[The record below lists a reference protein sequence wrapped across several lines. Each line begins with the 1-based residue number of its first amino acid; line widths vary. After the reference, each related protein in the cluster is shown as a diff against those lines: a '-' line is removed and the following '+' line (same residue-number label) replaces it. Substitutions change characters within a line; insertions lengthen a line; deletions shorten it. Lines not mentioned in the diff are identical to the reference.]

1 MSVTRNKYWRSR
13 KGVHFEKLA
22 LEYLLTQG
30 LHLLTTNYRC
40 VMGEIDLVMR
50 HDDSLVFIEVR
61 YRAGNDY
68 GGALA
73 TITGAKQHKI
83 RNAARHFLLCQK
95 QYQNLACRFDV
106 VGVETGKSGET
117 LITWVSNAFY

>member
-1 MSVTRNKYWRSR
+1 MSVTRNEYWRSK

-22 LEYLLTQG
+22 LEYLRKQG

-40 VMGEIDLVMR
+40 VMGEIDLVLR
-50 HDDSLVFIEVR
+50 CEDSLVFTEVR

-73 TITGAKQHKI
+73 TITAAKQHKI
-83 RNAARHFLLCQK
+83 RNAARHFLLCHK

-106 VGVETGKSGET
+106 VGVEAGKTGET
-117 LITWVSNAFY
+117 SITWISNAFY